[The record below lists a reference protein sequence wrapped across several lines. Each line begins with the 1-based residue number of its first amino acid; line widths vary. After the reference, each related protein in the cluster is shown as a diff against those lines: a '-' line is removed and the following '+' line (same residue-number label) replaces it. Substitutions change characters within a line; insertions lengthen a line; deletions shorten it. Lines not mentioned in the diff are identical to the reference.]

1 MGSGGTRTGPR
12 VSPQPTDGVAFVLV
26 SPSPL
31 APMDLFTHPTRY
43 VRRSGRSIVVLLAI
57 LALTPGLGTLL
68 SASTNRGM
76 ASVWSL
82 GPTSV
87 QAQTPVSARPGADAR
102 ARTEASTSSE
112 APPTVIFLV
121 RHAERAEDGTS
132 DPPISEVGQDRARL
146 LARMLRDVDLT
157 HVHTTDFRR
166 TRATG
171 DPTAEAAG
179 VEMALY
185 DPDDLEGFAD
195 RLRATPGRHLV
206 LGHSNTTPQLV
217 EALGGDPHGDIDE
230 LEYDRLYVMTLTPDG
245 PSTVLIRF
253 GTDLGR

>member
-1 MGSGGTRTGPR
+1 M
-12 VSPQPTDGVAFVLV
+12 
-26 SPSPL
+26 
-31 APMDLFTHPTRY
+31 
-43 VRRSGRSIVVLLAI
+43 VLLAV
-57 LALTPGLGTLL
+57 LALTPGADILL
-68 SASTNRGM
+68 
-76 ASVWSL
+76 
-82 GPTSV
+82 PTSATRGLAPALLE
-87 QAQTPVSARPGADAR
+87 AQVPAAGRAGAEARPRTDASARA
-102 ARTEASTSSE
+102 EA
-112 APPTVIFLV
+112 APTVVFLV

-146 LARMLRDVDLT
+146 LAQMLRDVHLT
-157 HVHTTDFRR
+157 HAHTTDFRR

-179 VEMALY
+179 LEMALY
-185 DPDDLEGFAD
+185 DPDDLDGFAD

-230 LEYDRLYVMTLTPDG
+230 FEYDRLYMMTLTPG
-245 PSTVLIRF
+245 EPSTVLIRF